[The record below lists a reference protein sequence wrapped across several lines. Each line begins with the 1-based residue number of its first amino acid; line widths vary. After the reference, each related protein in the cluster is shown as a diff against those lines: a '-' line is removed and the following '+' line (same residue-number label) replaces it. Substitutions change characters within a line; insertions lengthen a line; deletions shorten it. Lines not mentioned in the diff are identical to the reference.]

1 MNKTLLPLI
10 LLCFISLTCF
20 SQELKLWKGDE
31 EKTFKTGTL
40 FEIVVDNAN
49 KSADKRWCSSAE
61 LVGKI
66 VSVTDDSL
74 KLLLNSYKIRNN
86 MENVKKEENFYSQTG
101 TIEAKIAKNE
111 IVYLRNYKSLKH
123 KKRKENIM
131 GTGVLMVFT
140 GVVTAL
146 NALVVKDKSSK
157 KSILISGGIQLGIGI
172 GFIIAGDTKSY
183 HLRDR
188 GDIWS
193 IKN

>member
-1 MNKTLLPLI
+1 M
-10 LLCFISLTCF
+10 
-20 SQELKLWKGDE
+20 LKACKIKALQAYY
-31 EKTFKTGTL
+31 
-40 FEIVVDNAN
+40 IV
-49 KSADKRWCSSAE
+49 
-61 LVGKI
+61 
-66 VSVTDDSL
+66 
-74 KLLLNSYKIRNN
+74 KL
-86 MENVKKEENFYSQTG
+86 
-101 TIEAKIAKNE
+101 
-111 IVYLRNYKSLKH
+111 
-123 KKRKENIM
+123 KKRKENIL

-157 KSILISGGIQLGIGI
+157 KSILISGGIQLGVGI

>member
-1 MNKTLLPLI
+1 MNKSLLPLI
-10 LLCFISLTCF
+10 LLCFLCTTCF

-61 LVGKI
+61 FVGKI
-66 VSVTDDSL
+66 VSVTDDSI

-111 IVYLRNYKSLKH
+111 IVYLRNYKSLKQ
-123 KKRKENIM
+123 KKRKENFL

-157 KSILISGGIQLGIGI
+157 KSILISGGIQLGVGI